1 MLRIDT
7 VFCMS
12 ILKLI
17 TECGEW
23 GGKQMVHWEC
33 RRVNRE
39 RSDSEQEILDQ
50 TCSDERCHIV
60 CMPESF

>member
-1 MLRIDT
+1 MLRIDLYVHSEGT
-7 VFCMS
+7 ISSV
-12 ILKLI
+12 I

-23 GGKQMVHWEC
+23 VASKWC

-39 RSDSEQEILDQ
+39 RSDSEQEILEQ
-50 TCSDERCHIV
+50 TCSDERRHIV